1 MNEYQREKLNEL
13 MAIAYEDSRS
23 KMLSENALV
32 QKRGYEK
39 FGYYNG
45 IEEALLTLGFS
56 ITHDK
61 ETGAPRIA

>member
-39 FGYYNG
+39 FG
-45 IEEALLTLGFS
+45 
-56 ITHDK
+56 
-61 ETGAPRIA
+61 